1 MGRIA
6 KQALS
11 NSVLI
16 SIGTVIGYLNIIL
29 LFPKI
34 FEENEFG
41 LTRVLLSFSGII
53 AIFSQFGFTNVII
66 KFFPYYKENEKKR
79 QTFLFLVF
87 SFPFIVITII
97 SLFLLLLKPFIATL
111 FSERS
116 SLFLDYYYLIIP
128 LSYCQLYFHILSSY
142 LRAIFKSVQPLALQ
156 EIGVR
161 STVTGLILAYH
172 FDYLDFYHFIIF
184 FVAFHAV
191 PSVVMMINN
200 FSFRPQLF
208 RLGSLNMLDLRSIFS
223 FASFNFLNRASGNLT
238 KRIDILMLSSLAGL
252 KEVGIYTI
260 AFLIGSFIEFASQGL
275 RQISTP
281 FVATAFAEKDFNK
294 VSEVNKK
301 ASVNQLILGGLLVAL
316 IFPNAQQILTI
327 INENYKVA
335 HNVIIFIGL
344 SRLMMVGAGVTPQII
359 DHSVYYKFNLLF
371 KIIQLI
377 ILVVLNYLLI
387 KMIGIDGAALAT
399 MIAVMTESS
408 LKLIFTWG
416 KMGFNPFSLDTLKTL
431 FSIGLALMVG
441 YFLKDF
447 KFSFLPGWMDIYLNL
462 IYQSSIIGIIFL
474 ASVIYLKPSDDLDN
488 LIKKYAPF

>member
-1 MGRIA
+1 MGKIV

-29 LFPKI
+29 LFPNI

-53 AIFSQFGFTNVII
+53 AIFSQFGFSNVII
-66 KFFPYYKENEKKR
+66 KFFPYYKNNTQKKH
-79 QTFLFLVF
+79 TFLTLVF
-87 SFPFIVITII
+87 CFPFLLMTIFSI
-97 SLFLLLLKPFIATL
+97 SLIIFEPYLAPL
-111 FSERS
+111 FSEKA
-116 SLFLDYYYLIIP
+116 SLLLDYYYLIIP
-128 LSYCQLYFHILSSY
+128 LSYFQLYFHLLSSY
-142 LRAIFKSVQPLALQ
+142 LRVIFKSVQPLALQ

-161 STVTGLILAYH
+161 SLVTISILAFY
-172 FDYLDFYHFIIF
+172 FKLIDFNQFVIL
-184 FVAFHAV
+184 FVAIHAL
-191 PSVVMMINN
+191 PSLIMILKN
-200 FSFRPQLF
+200 FSFNPKL
-208 RLGSLNMLDLRSIFS
+208 LNIGHISIIDLKHIFS

-238 KRIDILMLSSLAGL
+238 KRVDLLMLSSLAGL
-252 KEVGIYTI
+252 KDVGIYTI

-281 FVATAFAEKDFNK
+281 FVATAFAEKDLNK

-301 ASVNQLILGGLLVAL
+301 ASVNQLILGSLLVAI
-316 IFPNAQQILTI
+316 IFPNAQQILSI
-327 INENYKVA
+327 INENYEVA
-335 HNVIIFIGL
+335 HKVIVFIGL

-359 DHSVYYKFNLLF
+359 DHSAYYKFNLLF
-371 KIIQLI
+371 KVIQLI

-408 LKLIFTWG
+408 LKLIFTWR

-431 FSIGLALMVG
+431 FSLGLALGVG
-441 YFLKDF
+441 YYLKDF
-447 KFSFLPGWMDIYLNL
+447 EFSFLPGWMHIYLNL
-462 IYQSSIIGIIFL
+462 IYQSFAISIIFL
-474 ASVIYLKPSDDLDN
+474 GSIIYLKPSDDLQK
-488 LIKKYAPF
+488 LIGKYAPF